1 SFNASLADQQN
12 LNRRLF
18 SLSGNYR
25 KYNWHTAWQEVEA
38 YPRLGSGAGTY
49 DVYWFE
55 HRRVPQTVHDAHNL
69 YLETLAELGPV
80 GLLLLVGVLAVP
92 LIAVT
97 RARASP
103 LAGVA
108 FGAYVAYTLH
118 AAVDWD
124 WEMPAITLVG
134 LFCG

>member
-49 DVYWFE
+49 DVYWFL
-55 HRRVPQTVHDAHNL
+55 HRRVPATVHDAHNL
-69 YLETLAELGPV
+69 YLETLAELGPP
-80 GLLLLVGVLAVP
+80 GLLLLVLVLGVP
-92 LIAVT
+92 LAAMR

-103 LAGVA
+103 LAAVA
-108 FGAYVAYTLH
+108 FAAYAAYLVH
-118 AAVDWD
+118 AVIDWD
-124 WEMPAITLVG
+124 WEMPAVTLAA
-134 LFCG
+134 L